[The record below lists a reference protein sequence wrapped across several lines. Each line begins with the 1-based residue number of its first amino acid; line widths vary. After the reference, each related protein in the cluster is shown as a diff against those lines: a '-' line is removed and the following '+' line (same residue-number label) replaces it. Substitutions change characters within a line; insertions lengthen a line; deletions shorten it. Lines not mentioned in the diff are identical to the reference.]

1 MRLTCRP
8 ELTFFMGVL
17 FLLMKLIFYIDEEN
31 GSQIVEVYLEELD
44 EDTRKLVERE
54 VVKAS
59 LPQNYKQTLGN
70 NV

>member
-1 MRLTCRP
+1 
-8 ELTFFMGVL
+8 
-17 FLLMKLIFYIDEEN
+17 MKLICYVDEEN

-59 LPQNYKQTLGN
+59 LPENYRQTLGI

>member
-1 MRLTCRP
+1 MHFFFDG
-8 ELTFFMGVL
+8 TFSTLGA
-17 FLLMKLIFYIDEEN
+17 EN
-31 GSQIVEVYLEELD
+31 GSQIVEVHLEELD

-70 NV
+70 DI